1 MMNFPLKGEVEVKKS
16 PERQLNAQ
24 KTMSRTM
31 FFSTKVPIT
40 VVNHHPD
47 ERFTVS
53 QYHQIH
59 HLGGFDKSQTSD

>member
-1 MMNFPLKGEVEVKKS
+1 MMNFPLKGEVKKS
-16 PERQLNAQ
+16 SERQLNAQ
-24 KTMSRTM
+24 TTMSRTM

-53 QYHQIH
+53 QYRQIH